1 MLSPAQCCDVN
12 VHFVKHGML
21 FRARKMRGEA
31 SLHRMHRRV
40 RLPLASICPARCRAD
55 IRINK
60 SFNAILSPFFLVLLN
75 FVKEDKATSGNQCA

>member
-31 SLHRMHRRV
+31 SLHRTAQTV
-40 RLPLASICPARCRAD
+40 SLAAS
-55 IRINK
+55 
-60 SFNAILSPFFLVLLN
+60 V
-75 FVKEDKATSGNQCA
+75 E